1 MSTLAELNPEQREA
15 ALHRSGPL
23 LVIAGAGTGK
33 TMTLAARVAQRVLDG
48 ADPQRL
54 LLMTFSRRAAA
65 EMARRVGRLLHE
77 ALRLPAT
84 TPAPAL
90 PWCGTFHGIGARLL
104 RELAPRIGLA
114 PQFSVLDR
122 ADAQDLMAMARQRL
136 DLGSTKSRF
145 PLAPTCLAIHS
156 RAVNSRL
163 PLAELLKSVFP
174 WCAPW
179 QAELTALFEAYGAD
193 KQAQQLLDYDD
204 LLLVW
209 WHVMQQPALASAIAA
224 RFDDVLVDEYQD
236 TNRLQAE
243 ILLALRPDG
252 HGLTVVG
259 DDAQAIYAFR
269 AAEARNILDFPRAF
283 DPPARVVMLQQN
295 YRSTQPI
302 LQASNAVIALAAER
316 YTKTL
321 WSDRASS
328 ARPRLV
334 SVDDEAAQARWVA
347 DEVLRQREEGLAL
360 KRQAVLFR
368 TAQHSAALELE
379 LTRRRIPFVK
389 FGGLRFLESAHVKD
403 VVALLRW
410 ADNPRSRIAGLRV
423 ARLLP
428 GLGPASVA
436 RLLDA
441 MAGADDPAAAL
452 LAFKPPAQAALA
464 WASLRDEWARLRSD
478 AARWPDDLQRAVDW
492 YQPHLE
498 RLHDDA
504 RVRRADLDQLARIAA
519 GHATR
524 ERFLTELALD
534 PPQASSDEAGVPH
547 RDEDYLILSTIHSAK
562 GQEWNAVS
570 ILNVVD
576 GCMPADMATGHAAEI
591 EEERRLLYVA
601 MTRARDSLNLLVPQR
616 FYVTQQRT
624 FGDRHLHAS
633 RSRFVPAAIEGE
645 FECVVPA
652 PPPPGEPSRATEVTA
667 VIDVGA
673 LLRGQWR

>member
-1 MSTLAELNPEQREA
+1 LSTLAELNPEQREA

-492 YQPHLE
+492 Y
-498 RLHDDA
+498 
-504 RVRRADLDQLARIAA
+504 
-519 GHATR
+519 
-524 ERFLTELALD
+524 
-534 PPQASSDEAGVPH
+534 
-547 RDEDYLILSTIHSAK
+547 
-562 GQEWNAVS
+562 
-570 ILNVVD
+570 
-576 GCMPADMATGHAAEI
+576 
-591 EEERRLLYVA
+591 
-601 MTRARDSLNLLVPQR
+601 
-616 FYVTQQRT
+616 
-624 FGDRHLHAS
+624 
-633 RSRFVPAAIEGE
+633 
-645 FECVVPA
+645 
-652 PPPPGEPSRATEVTA
+652 
-667 VIDVGA
+667 
-673 LLRGQWR
+673 